1 MNLIINPSA
10 GGSDVG
16 YTGNG
21 IKESEYSYLI
31 SESINNILKNYD
43 INIYMTRKKNE
54 TISYDSRIKK
64 IKTIYPDKS
73 NTLIISNTLNYGDN
87 TGIEIVYPLY
97 KANNL
102 PKIIEN
108 NLSKYNSVITY
119 QYRWSVDTTKD
130 YFYLMRELTGYNI
143 ITIRYGSVD
152 SSNDVNVIKN
162 KYNELGEAVANS
174 IIDFYGLKKVSNPTN
189 FIDNSVYYI
198 VKSGDTLSGIAK
210 KYNTTVNNLMDI
222 NNLKST
228 LIHIGDKLY
237 IYKKYIIKSGDT
249 LSSIA
254 KKYNTTVSE
263 IKKIN
268 NLQSDFIVAG
278 KYLYIP

>member
-64 IKTIYPDKS
+64 IKTLYPDKS

-97 KANNL
+97 KDNNL
-102 PKIIEN
+102 TKIIEN

-189 FIDNSVYYI
+189 FIDNSIYYI
-198 VKSGDTLSGIAK
+198 VKTGDTLSGIAK
-210 KYNTTVNNLMDI
+210 KYNTTVNNLMEI

>member
-10 GGSDVG
+10 GGSDAG

-21 IKESEYSYLI
+21 IKESTYSYLI
-31 SESINNILKNYD
+31 SESIYNILKNYD

-64 IKTIYPDKS
+64 IKTLYPDKS

-174 IIDFYGLKKVSNPTN
+174 IIAFYGLKKVSNPTN
-189 FIDNSVYYI
+189 FIDNSIYYI
-198 VKSGDTLSGIAK
+198 VKAGDTLSGIAK

-237 IYKKYIIKSGDT
+237 IYKKYIIKPGDT

-254 KKYNTTVSE
+254 KKNNTTVSE

-268 NLQSDFIVAG
+268 NMQNDFIVAG

>member
-10 GGSDVG
+10 GGSDAG

-21 IKESEYSYLI
+21 IKESTYSYLI
-31 SESINNILKNYD
+31 SESIYNILKNYD
-43 INIYMTRKKNE
+43 INIYMTRKSNE

-64 IKTIYPDKS
+64 IKTLYPDKS
-73 NTLIISNTLNYGDN
+73 NTIIISNTLNYGDN
-87 TGIEIVYPLY
+87 TGIEIIFPLY
-97 KANNL
+97 KSNDL
-102 PKIIEN
+102 PNIIDK
-108 NLSKYNSVITY
+108 NLSNYNTVKTY

-152 SSNDVNVIKN
+152 SSNDVNIIKN

-174 IIDFYGLKKVSNPTN
+174 IINFYGLKKVSNPTN
-189 FIDNSVYYI
+189 FISNGIYYI
-198 VKSGDTLSGIAK
+198 VKAGDTLSGIAK
-210 KYNTTVNNLMDI
+210 KYNTTVKNLMDI

-228 LIHIGDKLY
+228 LINIGDKLY
-237 IYKKYIIKSGDT
+237 IYKKYIIKPGDT

-254 KKYNTTVSE
+254 KKNNTTVSE

>member
-16 YTGNG
+16 YTGKG

-31 SESINNILKNYD
+31 SESIYNILKNYD
-43 INIYMTRKKNE
+43 INIYMTRKNNE

-64 IKTIYPDKS
+64 IKTLYPDKS

-87 TGIEIVYPLY
+87 TGIEIIYPLY

-102 PKIIEN
+102 PKIIES

-130 YFYLMRELTGYNI
+130 YFYLMRELTGYDI

-174 IIDFYGLKKVSNPTN
+174 IINFYGLKKVSNPTN
-189 FIDNSVYYI
+189 FIDNSIYYI

-237 IYKKYIIKSGDT
+237 IYKKYMIKSGDT

>member
-31 SESINNILKNYD
+31 SESIYNILKNYD

-64 IKTIYPDKS
+64 IKTLYPDKS

-97 KANNL
+97 KDNNL
-102 PKIIEN
+102 PKIIES

-189 FIDNSVYYI
+189 FIDNSIYYI